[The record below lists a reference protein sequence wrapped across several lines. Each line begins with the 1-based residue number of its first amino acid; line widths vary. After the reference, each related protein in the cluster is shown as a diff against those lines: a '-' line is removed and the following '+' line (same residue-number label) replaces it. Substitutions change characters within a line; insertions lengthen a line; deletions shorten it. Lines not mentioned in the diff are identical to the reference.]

1 MKKVIYLMTL
11 SLIFIFGCSN
21 EDSSGLQDPSSADLK
36 FKKLS
41 FDGTTLSS
49 DVTSI
54 NMKEL
59 QEKTKASTSSKS
71 SGDPGANGHFSTNE
85 GNTVSFSSGD
95 GDEFGNWNM
104 SGVLNFK
111 GDVICATV
119 EGNQAVVQLV
129 ITKVGNIPEEASG
142 EIVVGYTHLFLLED
156 NGEGFNAPKDRY
168 WDYNLYIPDTYD
180 FCLELPPS
188 IYLEIFAGFGVGQF
202 SDTAKKSDQI
212 QVE

>member
-11 SLIFIFGCSN
+11 SLIFIYGCSN

-129 ITKVGNIPEEASG
+129 ITKVGNIPEEASS
-142 EIVVGYTHLFLLED
+142 EIVVGYTLLFLLED
-156 NGEGFNAPKDRY
+156 NGEGFNAPSDRY
-168 WDYNLYIPDTYD
+168 FNGILFAPFD
-180 FCLELPPS
+180 FGGCIELPPS
-188 IYLEIFAGFGVGQF
+188 VFLSFYEGSGVEWG
-202 SDTAKKSDQI
+202 DTAKKSDQI

>member
-11 SLIFIFGCSN
+11 SLIFIYGCSN
-21 EDSSGLQDPSSADLK
+21 EDSSSLDISQQDLK
-36 FKKLS
+36 FKSLS
-41 FDGTTLSS
+41 ISFEDLQSKPGSKTASKTLES
-49 DVTSI
+49 
-54 NMKEL
+54 
-59 QEKTKASTSSKS
+59 
-71 SGDPGANGHFSTNE
+71 GANGHFSTQE
-85 GNTVSFSSGD
+85 GNTISFSSGD
-95 GDEFGNWNM
+95 DGEFGNWNIK
-104 SGVLNFK
+104 GVVNFK

-119 EGNQAVVQLV
+119 EGNQAVIQLV
-129 ITKVGNIPEEASG
+129 ITQVGKIPVEASG

-188 IYLEIFAGFGVGQF
+188 VYLEIFAGFGVGQF